1 MALSAVEFGSGRI
14 ASAELCLSAV
24 ERGLEIL
31 GAALECLEGLDASA
45 RGTDVGKTIA
55 RLLVELGGFD
65 CVVVWRV
72 DGTLLR
78 PVSAALANDAE
89 PTGSELTRLASNP
102 PCLEESGLNIVA
114 LRDAGLVATGSLGGS
129 GGPMESVLGPLS
141 YALAAVKSANNP
153 TLVLQAMCRQR
164 RVNQA
169 DRDLLLV
176 VAQMSAALISEP
188 GASELLHRC
197 RVWAGG
203 VPSGARARE
212 RAAARSSGSGE
223 PADRGCS
230 PPELERL
237 TVRQREVLAQA
248 LTGAPYA
255 AIADGL
261 GLNVATIKSHM
272 QGILR
277 KLGLHSRAQL
287 IARYATV
294 ISRDHRNP

>member
-1 MALSAVEFGSGRI
+1 
-14 ASAELCLSAV
+14 
-24 ERGLEIL
+24 
-31 GAALECLEGLDASA
+31 
-45 RGTDVGKTIA
+45 
-55 RLLVELGGFD
+55 
-65 CVVVWRV
+65 
-72 DGTLLR
+72 
-78 PVSAALANDAE
+78 
-89 PTGSELTRLASNP
+89 
-102 PCLEESGLNIVA
+102 
-114 LRDAGLVATGSLGGS
+114 
-129 GGPMESVLGPLS
+129 
-141 YALAAVKSANNP
+141 
-153 TLVLQAMCRQR
+153 MCRQR

-203 VPSGARARE
+203 VPSRARARE

-223 PADRGCS
+223 AADRGCS
-230 PPELERL
+230 PRELERL

-277 KLGLHSRAQL
+277 KLNLHSRAQL
-287 IARYATV
+287 IARYSTV
-294 ISRDHRNP
+294 ISRDQRNP